1 MIKGSAKNIFVSTV
15 ILALHLAQAQPAVG
29 QTEAAADHTGAAEQ
43 LKEARGFFALPLELD
58 FDSGAAN
65 GDENI
70 LRIMP
75 LYTFPVLEKWKLV
88 NLSIITLADAPGGI
102 PAFPGDPGV
111 GQSAGVSDLL
121 HASFVTPH
129 HSGYFIW
136 GIGAMLALPTATDDS
151 LGSGKWAAGPA
162 VRVTYRKGP
171 WNLGFIASQ
180 RWSFAGS
187 DNRADVNQLLLRGA
201 VRRQLPN
208 DLFFVYA
215 PLITANWD
223 SPGEKWLVPVGGG
236 IGRSFKVREHPWA
249 WSVQGYYNAIKPDAA
264 PDWVV
269 RFAIVAAIP
278 FGED

>member
-65 GDENI
+65 GDANI

-111 GQSAGVSDLL
+111 DQSAGVSDLI

-129 HSGYFIW
+129 HSGDFIW

-171 WNLGFIASQ
+171 WNCTHVHECHTCGY
-180 RWSFAGS
+180 
-187 DNRADVNQLLLRGA
+187 
-201 VRRQLPN
+201 
-208 DLFFVYA
+208 VYQV
-215 PLITANWD
+215 D
-223 SPGEKWLVPVGGG
+223 SSG
-236 IGRSFKVREHPWA
+236 
-249 WSVQGYYNAIKPDAA
+249 
-264 PDWVV
+264 
-269 RFAIVAAIP
+269 
-278 FGED
+278 